1 MKKSY
6 KAKKIGKLKIRK
18 KTKQIKSS
26 FKKDAS
32 PKFLRLSQ
40 AEHFK
45 DEKNEKAEPIEQEQI
60 KRSKINYNPF
70 EHCIH
75 CIMLIFFPFVS
86 IKFRN

>member
-26 FKKDAS
+26 FKKNAS
-32 PKFLRLSQ
+32 SKLLRLSQ

-45 DEKNEKAEPIEQEQI
+45 DEKNKKAKPIEPEQT

-86 IKFRN
+86 IKFRD

>member
-26 FKKDAS
+26 FKKNAS
-32 PKFLRLSQ
+32 SKLLRLSQ

-45 DEKNEKAEPIEQEQI
+45 DEKKKAEPIELEQI

>member
-6 KAKKIGKLKIRK
+6 KAKKRGKLKIRK

-26 FKKDAS
+26 FKKNAS
-32 PKFLRLSQ
+32 SKLLRLSQ
-40 AEHFK
+40 AENFK
-45 DEKNEKAEPIEQEQI
+45 DEKKKAEPIELEQI

>member
-6 KAKKIGKLKIRK
+6 KAKKRGKLKIRK

-26 FKKDAS
+26 FKKNAS
-32 PKFLRLSQ
+32 SKLLRLSQ
-40 AEHFK
+40 AENFK
-45 DEKNEKAEPIEQEQI
+45 DEKKKAEPIELEQI
-60 KRSKINYNPF
+60 KRAKINYNPF